1 MEQYM
6 LRDLYAEARHE
17 KTTVGNLCVVGQWA
31 VSLSEED
38 KAAFDNSIDDVD
50 FSTRSLFKLY
60 QKAGAPFGLS
70 SLLSHRNGDCA
81 CR

>member
-1 MEQYM
+1 M
-6 LRDLYAEARHE
+6 LQDLYRTAKEE
-17 KTTVGNLCVVGQWA
+17 QKTAGYCVVGQWA
-31 VSLSEED
+31 ITLPED
-38 KAAFDNSIDDVD
+38 DRAAFDKSIDDVD

-60 QKAGAPFGLS
+60 QKAGAPFGLT

>member
-1 MEQYM
+1 MGQNM
-6 LRDLYAEARHE
+6 LQDLYKEAIEERNAQ
-17 KTTVGNLCVVGQWA
+17 TYCTVGNWA
-31 VSLSEED
+31 MSLPEGD
-38 KAAFDNSIDDVD
+38 KAAFDASINDVD

-70 SLLSHRNGDCA
+70 SLLSHRNGECA